1 MDNKTT
7 FLSVVENT
15 EEHLLES
22 LKEIK
27 RALWDAEITQQERE
41 VLTDIAM
48 DLIDLSHKLINAKHI
63 NP

>member
-1 MDNKTT
+1 MDNKAT

-15 EEHLLES
+15 DEHLSES

>member
-15 EEHLLES
+15 DEHLSES

>member
-1 MDNKTT
+1 MDNKIT

-15 EEHLLES
+15 DEHLSES

-48 DLIDLSHKLINAKHI
+48 DLINLSHKLINAKHI